1 MRIFKFIFA
10 FFLVFSVAFGDENNT
25 TAKPNMP
32 KYDTQIQIL
41 KSQINAID
49 EKLKDN
55 VWLIRFA
62 NFLNYHELENT
73 LNENQ
78 KKLEISKDKDE
89 ISDLEKRIET
99 LKEQISLLGEF
110 EKTPFSSIVQMPQI
124 EEIKRVK
131 NPFAIISGI
140 SNIKNLQAVKADQK
154 SRIESLK
161 QVTERLEQK
170 ENLFAELA
178 KFEPNSQ
185 NSKAYSDLKFE
196 LGEFKSALRLGNTTY
211 SVYEKKIDE
220 QISTL
225 TSDIKTQAKRA
236 LNIAILIIATI
247 LISFLFKAIAKKYI
261 KDNENFYLA
270 NKIIN
275 VINFSVIALILLLS
289 YIENMSYFVTVL
301 GFASAGLA
309 IAMKDMFMSS
319 LGWIVIVFGGEFR
332 VGDRIK
338 VKKDGVVYVGD
349 IIDISVL
356 RITIYEDITYTTW
369 KENKRAGRIIFIP
382 NNYIFTDLISN
393 YTHSGMKTVW
403 DGIDIMLTF
412 DSNHKK
418 AMYIIKNIARKY
430 SKGYTDIAK
439 KQMSKLRSQY
449 SIKNPNVEPR
459 IFSFFEPYGIQIS
472 VWYMTNSYATL
483 GLRSNIS
490 SEILEALQKEDD
502 ITIAYPSYTLW
513 RGKKEKIPP
522 EIAQMSENMGT
533 LF

>member
-1 MRIFKFIFA
+1 MRALKFIFFGLI
-10 FFLVFSVAFGDENNT
+10 FFSFLYADENQSD
-25 TAKPNMP
+25 
-32 KYDTQIQIL
+32 DTQNRYATQISEL
-41 KSQINAID
+41 KTQIEAID
-49 EKLKDN
+49 EKLKDD

-62 NFLNYHELENT
+62 NFSNYHELENS
-73 LNENQ
+73 LNESQ
-78 KKLEISKDKDE
+78 KKLEITKDKE
-89 ISDLEKRIET
+89 EAADLERKIQN
-99 LKEQISLLGEF
+99 LQEQISLLSEF
-110 EKTPFSSIVQMPQI
+110 EKTPFSSVVQMP
-124 EEIKRVK
+124 EIDEISRIK
-131 NPFAIISGI
+131 NPFAIISGY
-140 SNIKNLQAVKADQK
+140 SNIKNLQSLKNEQK

-161 QVTERLEQK
+161 RVTERLEQK
-170 ENLFAELA
+170 EEIFAQLL

-393 YTHSGMKTVW
+393 YSHSGMKTVW

>member
-1 MRIFKFIFA
+1 MKIYKFIVAIFFIFINLFA
-10 FFLVFSVAFGDENNT
+10 ETNV
-25 TAKPNMP
+25 
-32 KYDTQIQIL
+32 TQSDLNLQISNI
-41 KSQINAID
+41 KSQISNID
-49 EKLKDN
+49 ESLKDE
-55 VWLIRFA
+55 VLITRFS
-62 NFLNYHELENT
+62 NFLSYKELEKT
-73 LNENQ
+73 LNEYQ
-78 KKLEISKDKDE
+78 KKLEKTKNSDE
-89 ISDLEKRIET
+89 SSRLRHDIET
-99 LKEQISLLGEF
+99 IKEQMTLFSEFKNTPFANIFQTPDLGEN
-110 EKTPFSSIVQMPQI
+110 M
-124 EEIKRVK
+124 RVK
-131 NPFAIISGI
+131 NPFAIISGY
-140 SNIKNLQAVKADQK
+140 SNIRNLQDLK
-154 SRIESLK
+154 IE
-161 QVTERLEQK
+161 QQ
-170 ENLFAELA
+170 N
-178 KFEPNSQ
+178 KFEKLQFLTQKLKEKEILYDKLAFLDDKFTNSSEFI
-185 NSKAYSDLKFE
+185 NLKYE
-196 LGEFKSALRLGNTTY
+196 VSEFNSALVVATTTQ
-211 SVYEKKIDE
+211 SVFEKKIDE
-220 QISTL
+220 QIATL
-225 TSDIKTQAKRA
+225 TNDIKIQIKRA
-236 LNIAILIIATI
+236 LNIGIII
-247 LISFLFKAIAKKYI
+247 VVVIFLSFLFKFIAKKYI

-275 VINFSVIALILLLS
+275 VLNFSVIALILLLS
-289 YIENMSYFVTVL
+289 YIENMSYFITVL

-319 LGWIVIVFGGEFR
+319 LGWIIIVFGGEFR

-382 NNYIFTDLISN
+382 NNYIFTELISN

-490 SEILEALQKEDD
+490 SEILDALQKEDD

-513 RGKKEKIPP
+513 RGKKSIPP
-522 EIAQMSENMGT
+522 EIEQENNENMGS